1 MVDDV
6 GQRVDPTGD
15 PALLLESAGNRDV
28 LFHRVARGDP
38 APLRSL
44 KRTFRSR
51 RAVDG
56 EYDINDEGRL
66 IALRILMLKARR
78 QWVD

>member
-15 PALLLESAGNRDV
+15 PVLLLESAGNRDM
-28 LFHRVARGDP
+28 LFHRVARRVP

-56 EYDINDEGRL
+56 KKYSTFPVWAEVG
-66 IALRILMLKARR
+66 KAEKCE
-78 QWVD
+78 

>member
-56 EYDINDEGRL
+56 EEYSTFPVRAEVG
-66 IALRILMLKARR
+66 K
-78 QWVD
+78 